1 MREYESGSP
10 IFMPSVSHACRKNIP
25 ELRSQKRYSNQHF
38 ITWFGESSEVE
49 DIEENERMRM
59 RWCEM
64 QWNNLERHS
73 QCLRKDTDPTVRLV
87 RGCDTD

>member
-38 ITWFGESSEVE
+38 ITWFDESSEVE

-59 RWCEM
+59 GGVKCSGINSSGTRSAYAKT
-64 QWNNLERHS
+64 QTQRYAS
-73 QCLRKDTDPTVRLV
+73 
-87 RGCDTD
+87 